1 MSSAKLIEKAH
12 DVAREALLDAVPTS
26 DVGDFLDFATTSEDD
41 AASVAT
47 YNFQCTSASYPG
59 WYWSV
64 LVVAVSGQDHCTVS
78 DVSLLPGAQALIP
91 PAWKPWADRV
101 EAGDLG
107 VGDLLPPAE
116 NDERLTAGFTGIDD
130 LAPELEPL
138 HPRQW
143 ELGLGREKVLS
154 DVGLDKAVARWMA
167 GQTGPRSA
175 MAKAAPAQCSTC
187 GFLVPIGGSLGQA
200 FGMCANEFG
209 AADGQVVAMSFGCG
223 AHSAVVATTKAPVPV
238 VDLVVDDVADDLDQ
252 RINDDLPAPDESDAD
267 LADELETQDLLEP
280 EIVDEA
286 DEANDELET
295 QLQDVDVE
303 AEIDEASSEF
313 EIDAERE
320 VDFESDSN

>member
-26 DVGDFLDFATTSEDD
+26 DVGDFLDFAITSEDD

-64 LVVAVSGQDHCTVS
+64 LVVAVSGQNHCTVS

-223 AHSAVVATTKAPVPV
+223 AHSAVVATAKAPVPV